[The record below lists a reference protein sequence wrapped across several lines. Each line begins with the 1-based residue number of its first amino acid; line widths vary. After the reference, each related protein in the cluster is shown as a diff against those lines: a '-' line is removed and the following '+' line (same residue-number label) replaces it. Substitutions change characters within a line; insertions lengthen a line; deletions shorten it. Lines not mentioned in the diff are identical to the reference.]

1 MLAGK
6 TLKMP
11 GKFKEIYIERGL
23 IEDRG
28 LVSWKKK
35 KAKKKKNQKTETN
48 PVIFNIFNIFFLVFI
63 YIMTTFE
70 SNDYWILFCFW

>member
-35 KAKKKKNQKTETN
+35 KAKKKKKPKNRNK
-48 PVIFNIFNIFFLVFI
+48 PSDF
-63 YIMTTFE
+63 
-70 SNDYWILFCFW
+70 